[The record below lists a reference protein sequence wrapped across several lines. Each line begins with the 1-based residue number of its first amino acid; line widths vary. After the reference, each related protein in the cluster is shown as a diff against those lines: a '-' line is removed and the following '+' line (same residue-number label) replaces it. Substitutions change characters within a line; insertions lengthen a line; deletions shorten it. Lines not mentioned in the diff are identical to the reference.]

1 MSQSFCCGRVSA
13 IITAVR
19 PRLREGWRMSI
30 RNNNEGSNAMRFA
43 LAAVLVAAQSASAL
57 AADVPATSTVDAVTV
72 FLSGAEVT
80 RLAKVKLDKGENTII
95 LGDVPASAVPGSIRV
110 EGKATGKIEIGS
122 VDTARKLLQREES
135 QAADVKRKEL
145 EDRVEQLKDE
155 RSTIDA
161 QAQAAA
167 IQKKLIANLAELPK
181 RRPSSDTT
189 PGASEDWQKILSLIP
204 QAAGESG
211 KLALDAQQKIRAID
225 RSIKDLKNQ
234 LASLAPA
241 KTQQTEI
248 RVFVFAQTPVDADL
262 TIRYQVPDANW
273 APIYDAR
280 LQTGTK
286 TEPPKLTLSRRAAI
300 SQKSGEDWTGV
311 SLQLSTSRPSDGASA
326 PSLDTQFVDYEQP
339 PRPVAAAP
347 ASANF
352 ELAKRDRL
360 ADGRALAGAA
370 APPVEQQAD
379 EVAAPEPVV
388 ETVAKLESAPF
399 EATFE
404 VPGRTTV
411 AGNGDAK
418 RVLLMADDIEP
429 ALGSRAVPKL
439 DSNAYLYATLKIAK
453 GTPLLPGRVYLFRDG
468 TFVGTG
474 DVPLLPPGE
483 EYKLGF
489 GIDDQVKVKYAVL
502 EEKRGESGI
511 ISTSHVD
518 SRSFRVNVKNL
529 HERPIN
535 VTILDRVPV
544 SQNDEIKVEY
554 TGRATPT
561 TQNVDDRRG
570 VVAFEAKLDPDE
582 EKILEYG
589 YRISW
594 PASKSIV
601 YGP

>member
-1 MSQSFCCGRVSA
+1 M
-13 IITAVR
+13 T
-19 PRLREGWRMSI
+19 I
-30 RNNNEGSNAMRFA
+30 RNNNEGFSAMRFA
-43 LAAVLVAAQSASAL
+43 LAAVLVAAQSLSAH
-57 AADVPATSTVDAVTV
+57 AADVPATSVVDAVTV

-80 RLAKVKLDKGENTII
+80 RLAKVKLDKGESTII

-122 VDTARKLLQREES
+122 VDTAHKLLQRQES
-135 QAADVKRKEL
+135 QAADVKRKEF

-155 RSTIDA
+155 RTAIDA

-181 RRPSSDTT
+181 RRPSSETAA
-189 PGASEDWQKILSLIP
+189 GAGDDWQKILSLIP
-204 QAAGESG
+204 QASGESG
-211 KLALDAQQKIRAID
+211 KLALEAQQKIRVID
-225 RSIKDLKNQ
+225 RNIKDIKNQ

-241 KTQQTEI
+241 KTEQTEI
-248 RVFVFAQTPVDADL
+248 RVFVYAQTPVDADL

-286 TEPPKLTLSRRAAI
+286 TEPPKLTLARRAAI
-300 SQKSGEDWTGV
+300 SQRTGEDWTGV
-311 SLQLSTSRPSDGASA
+311 ALQLSTSRPSDGASA
-326 PSLDTQFVDYEQP
+326 PMLDTQFVDYEQP

-347 ASANF
+347 ASVNMEF
-352 ELAKRDRL
+352 AKRDRL
-360 ADGRALAGAA
+360 ADGRALGGVAA
-370 APPVEQQAD
+370 APPPPEPEMD
-379 EVAAPEPVV
+379 AAPVV
-388 ETVAKLESAPF
+388 ETVAKLDSAPF

-411 AGNGDAK
+411 AGNGDVK
-418 RVLLMADDIEP
+418 RVLLMSDDIEP
-429 ALGSRAVPKL
+429 LLGSRSVPKL

-489 GIDDQVKVKYAVL
+489 GIDDQVKVKHAVL
-502 EEKRGESGI
+502 EEKRGESGL

-535 VTILDRVPV
+535 VTILDRIPV

-561 TQNVDDRRG
+561 AQNVDDRRG

>member
-1 MSQSFCCGRVSA
+1 MTF
-13 IITAVR
+13 
-19 PRLREGWRMSI
+19 
-30 RNNNEGSNAMRFA
+30 RNNNEGFSAMRFA
-43 LAAVLVAAQSASAL
+43 LAAVLVAAQSLSAH
-57 AADVPATSTVDAVTV
+57 AADVPATSAVDAVTV

-80 RLAKVKLDKGENTII
+80 RLAKVKLDKGESTII

-122 VDTARKLLQREES
+122 VDTARKLLQRQES

-155 RSTIDA
+155 RTAIDA

-181 RRPSSDTT
+181 RRPSSETAA
-189 PGASEDWQKILSLIP
+189 GAGDDWQKILSLIP
-204 QAAGESG
+204 QASGESG
-211 KLALDAQQKIRAID
+211 KLALEAQQKIRVID
-225 RSIKDLKNQ
+225 RNIKDIKNQ

-241 KTQQTEI
+241 KTEQTEI
-248 RVFVFAQTPVDADL
+248 RVFVYAQTPVDADL

-286 TEPPKLTLSRRAAI
+286 TEPPKLTLARRAAI
-300 SQKSGEDWTGV
+300 SQRTGEDWTGV
-311 SLQLSTSRPSDGASA
+311 ALQLSTSRPSDGASA
-326 PSLDTQFVDYEQP
+326 PMLDTQFVDYEQP

-347 ASANF
+347 ASVNMEF
-352 ELAKRDRL
+352 AKRDRL
-360 ADGRALAGAA
+360 ADGRALGGVAA
-370 APPVEQQAD
+370 APPPAEPEMD
-379 EVAAPEPVV
+379 AAPVV
-388 ETVAKLESAPF
+388 ETVAKLDSAPF

-411 AGNGDAK
+411 AGNGDVK
-418 RVLLMADDIEP
+418 RVLLMSDDIEP
-429 ALGSRAVPKL
+429 LLGSRSVPKL

-489 GIDDQVKVKYAVL
+489 GIDDQVKVKHAVL
-502 EEKRGESGI
+502 EEKRGESGL

-535 VTILDRVPV
+535 VTILDRIPV

-561 TQNVDDRRG
+561 AQNVDDRRG

>member
-1 MSQSFCCGRVSA
+1 
-13 IITAVR
+13 
-19 PRLREGWRMSI
+19 
-30 RNNNEGSNAMRFA
+30 MRFA
-43 LAAVLVAAQSASAL
+43 LAAVLLAANALSAH
-57 AADVPATSTVDAVTV
+57 AADVSATSAVDAVTV

-80 RLAKVKLDKGENTII
+80 RLAKVKLDKGEHTIVI
-95 LGDVPASAVPGSIRV
+95 GDVPASAVPGSIRI

-122 VDTARKLLQREES
+122 VDTVRKLLQREES

-145 EDRVEQLKDE
+145 EDRIEQLKDE
-155 RSTIDA
+155 RTTVDA

-167 IQKKLIANLAELPK
+167 IQKKLISNLAELPK
-181 RRPSSDTT
+181 RPPSAGMPANAGD
-189 PGASEDWQKILSLIP
+189 DWPKILSLIP
-204 QAAGESG
+204 QAAGDAG

-225 RSIKDLKNQ
+225 RNIKDLRNQ
-234 LASLAPA
+234 IASLAPA
-241 KTQQTEI
+241 KTEQTEV

-262 TIRYQVPDANW
+262 TIHYQVPDANW

-286 TEPPKLTLSRRAAI
+286 TEPPKLTLARRAAI
-300 SQKSGEDWTGV
+300 SQRSGEDWTGV

-326 PSLDTQFVDYEQP
+326 PPLDTQFVDYEQP
-339 PRPVAAAP
+339 PKPVAAAAP
-347 ASANF
+347 SANLEF
-352 ELAKRDRL
+352 AKRDRM
-360 ADGRALAGAA
+360 ADSRALGGVAAEPPPPPEAEA
-370 APPVEQQAD
+370 APAE
-379 EVAAPEPVV
+379 
-388 ETVAKLESAPF
+388 ETVAKLDSAPF

-411 AGNGDAK
+411 AGNGDVK
-418 RVLLMADDIEP
+418 RVLLMSEDIEP
-429 ALGSRAVPKL
+429 VLGSRSVPKL
-439 DSNAYLYATLKIAK
+439 DPNAYLYATIKIAK
-453 GTPLLPGRVYLFRDG
+453 GTPLLPGRAYLFRDG

-474 DVPLLPPGE
+474 EMPLLPPGE

-489 GIDDQVKVKYAVL
+489 GIDDQVKVKHAVL
-502 EEKRGESGI
+502 EEKRGESGL

-535 VTILDRVPV
+535 VTILDRIPV

>member
-1 MSQSFCCGRVSA
+1 M
-13 IITAVR
+13 
-19 PRLREGWRMSI
+19 MI
-30 RNNNEGSNAMRFA
+30 RNNNEGFSAMRFA
-43 LAAVLVAAQSASAL
+43 LAAVLVAAHSLSAH
-57 AADVPATSTVDAVTV
+57 AADVPATSAVDAVTV

-80 RLAKVKLDKGENTII
+80 RLAKVKLDKGESTII

-122 VDTARKLLQREES
+122 VDTARKLLQRQES

-155 RSTIDA
+155 RTAIDA

-181 RRPSSDTT
+181 RRPSSETAA
-189 PGASEDWQKILSLIP
+189 GAGDDWQKILSLIP
-204 QAAGESG
+204 QASGESG
-211 KLALDAQQKIRAID
+211 KLALEAQQKIRVID
-225 RSIKDLKNQ
+225 RNIKDIKNQ

-241 KTQQTEI
+241 KTEQTEI
-248 RVFVFAQTPVDADL
+248 RVFVYAQTPVDADL

-286 TEPPKLTLSRRAAI
+286 TEPPKLTLARRAAI
-300 SQKSGEDWTGV
+300 AQRTGEDWTGV
-311 SLQLSTSRPSDGASA
+311 ALQLSTSRPSDGASA
-326 PSLDTQFVDYEQP
+326 PMLDTQFVDYEQP
-339 PRPVAAAP
+339 PRPIAAAP
-347 ASANF
+347 ASVNMEF
-352 ELAKRDRL
+352 AKRDRL
-360 ADGRALAGAA
+360 ADGRALGGVAA
-370 APPVEQQAD
+370 APPPAEPEMD
-379 EVAAPEPVV
+379 AAPVV
-388 ETVAKLESAPF
+388 ETVAKLDSAPF

-411 AGNGDAK
+411 AGNGDVK
-418 RVLLMADDIEP
+418 RVLLMSDDIEP
-429 ALGSRAVPKL
+429 LLGSRSVPKL

-489 GIDDQVKVKYAVL
+489 GIDDQVKVKHAVL
-502 EEKRGESGI
+502 EEKRGESGL

-535 VTILDRVPV
+535 VTILDRIPV

-561 TQNVDDRRG
+561 AQNVDDRRG

>member
-1 MSQSFCCGRVSA
+1 
-13 IITAVR
+13 
-19 PRLREGWRMSI
+19 
-30 RNNNEGSNAMRFA
+30 MRFA
-43 LAAVLVAAQSASAL
+43 LAAVLVAAQSLSVH
-57 AADVPATSTVDAVTV
+57 AADVPATSAVDAVTV

-80 RLAKVKLDKGENTII
+80 RLAKVKLDKGESTII

-122 VDTARKLLQREES
+122 VDTARKLLQRQES

-145 EDRVEQLKDE
+145 EDRIEQLKDE
-155 RSTIDA
+155 RAAIDA

-181 RRPSSDTT
+181 RRPSSDTAA
-189 PGASEDWQKILSLIP
+189 GAGDDWQKILSLIP
-204 QAAGESG
+204 QASGESE
-211 KLALDAQQKIRAID
+211 KLALEAQQKIRVID
-225 RSIKDLKNQ
+225 RSIKDAKNQ
-234 LASLAPA
+234 IASLAPP
-241 KTQQTEI
+241 KTEQTEI
-248 RVFVFAQTPVDADL
+248 RVFVYAQTPVDADL

-286 TEPPKLTLSRRAAI
+286 TEPPKLTLARRAAI
-300 SQKSGEDWTGV
+300 SQRSGEDWTGV

-326 PSLDTQFVDYEQP
+326 PALDTQFVDFEQP

-347 ASANF
+347 ASVNMEF
-352 ELAKRDRL
+352 AKRDRL
-360 ADGRALAGAA
+360 ADSRALGGAAA
-370 APPVEQQAD
+370 APPPVEPEMD
-379 EVAAPEPVV
+379 AAPAPVV
-388 ETVAKLESAPF
+388 ETVAKLDSAPF

-411 AGNGDAK
+411 TGNGDVK
-418 RVLLMADDIEP
+418 RVLLMSDDVEP
-429 ALGSRAVPKL
+429 VLGSRSVPKL

-474 DVPLLPPGE
+474 DVPLLPSGE

-489 GIDDQVKVKYAVL
+489 GIDDQVKVKHAVL
-502 EEKRGESGI
+502 EEKRGESGL

-544 SQNDEIKVEY
+544 SQNDEIKVEV

-561 TQNVDDRRG
+561 AQNVDDRRG

>member
-1 MSQSFCCGRVSA
+1 M
-13 IITAVR
+13 T
-19 PRLREGWRMSI
+19 I
-30 RNNNEGSNAMRFA
+30 RNNNEGFSAMRFA
-43 LAAVLVAAQSASAL
+43 LAAVLVAAQSLSAH
-57 AADVPATSTVDAVTV
+57 AADVPATSAVDAVTV

-80 RLAKVKLDKGENTII
+80 RLAKVKLDKGENTIV

-145 EDRVEQLKDE
+145 EDRLEQLKDE
-155 RSTIDA
+155 RTTIDA

-181 RRPSSDTT
+181 RRPSSETSA
-189 PGASEDWQKILSLIP
+189 GAGEDWQKILSLIP
-204 QAAGESG
+204 QASGDLG

-225 RSIKDLKNQ
+225 RNIKDLKNQ
-234 LASLAPA
+234 LAALAPA

-286 TEPPKLTLSRRAAI
+286 TEPPKLTLARRAAI

-326 PSLDTQFVDYEQP
+326 PTLDTQFVDYEQP
-339 PRPVAAAP
+339 PRPVAMAP

-352 ELAKRDRL
+352 ELAKRDRV
-360 ADGRALAGAA
+360 ADGRALGG
-370 APPVEQQAD
+370 
-379 EVAAPEPVV
+379 VAAPAPPPEPEADEAPAPAV

-411 AGNGDAK
+411 AGNGDTK
-418 RVLLMADDIEP
+418 RVLLMSDDIEP
-429 ALGSRAVPKL
+429 MLGSRSVPKL

-489 GIDDQVKVKYAVL
+489 GIDDQVKVKHAVL
-502 EEKRGESGI
+502 EEKRGESGL

-535 VTILDRVPV
+535 VTILDRIPV

-554 TGRATPT
+554 TGHATPT